1 MYGEATAVA
10 PVASAGL
17 RSRTSY
23 QPGKLSPQS
32 KRLFGGSYGGQC
44 EAGDHSEQLC
54 EVLMDVFR
62 PDRVFFQDQIFFM
75 IATQIVS
82 TIYSSSNLH

>member
-1 MYGEATAVA
+1 
-10 PVASAGL
+10 
-17 RSRTSY
+17 
-23 QPGKLSPQS
+23 
-32 KRLFGGSYGGQC
+32 
-44 EAGDHSEQLC
+44 
-54 EVLMDVFR
+54 MDVFR